1 MPVADYLKPDTSSQL
16 KKSSEILT
24 EYLKAKQQAA
34 LFNASRA
41 SMDKDGNFN
50 ERMYRQSAMAGGVNP
65 TEAAAGV
72 PQMYELQQRMAI
84 EKARE
89 EYVRRQAQQIGSN
102 PDGSPITAQP
112 GTVDTGRLAVDP
124 GLHAANATSLAL
136 DQEQQRVIETQKR
149 NQEAALA
156 ALNAQAMG
164 AKPVSGV
171 GTPEANATPVEQT
184 LYNVR
189 GEQSQGGPVEHVS
202 ADVRKFSPDTA
213 SDFAYG
219 LRARGLYTDKDNVP
233 GPNMQSAYDKYVAQ
247 KYADLEKSKPSVL
260 QFAGD
265 YPKYVA
271 ATKAWEAQVAGV
283 PAKIAEEVAAWRNDR
298 QANATS
304 RLGNAATRQ
313 GMNIAK
319 TEFDQT
325 QAAIQD
331 AWQNGYKGVSK
342 GNVGEYQKLQ
352 TDMNWLRNT
361 SEGAADIIKE
371 VNETGNLDA
380 TKFQALLKNLEQAP
394 MSADK
399 ITDIGGREQLSSL
412 FAARKDVQQVIR
424 NSNTVGELAKN
435 LAKNEF
441 ATDQQARVAQ
451 LIKDMVDHQMK
462 HGNTA
467 SALEALRVGKKTAKT
482 EIERRIESAIPKVG
496 ANGEGWDKLK
506 NRAWYVG
513 PDGKKHQKGV
523 GGY

>member
-156 ALNAQAMG
+156 AINAQAMG

-171 GTPEANATPVEQT
+171 GTPEANATSVEQT

-189 GEQSQGGPVEHVS
+189 GDQSQGGPVEHYQQDLTKLS
-202 ADVRKFSPDTA
+202 ADTA
-213 SDFAYG
+213 KDYAYG
-219 LRARGLYTDKDNVP
+219 LRSRGLYAGNDVP
-233 GPNMQSAYDKYVAQ
+233 GPQMQAGYNKHVAQ
-247 KYADLEKSKPSVL
+247 VYADIEASRPKIT
-260 QFAGD
+260 QFGGD
-265 YPKYVA
+265 FAKFKTA
-271 ATKAWEAQVAGV
+271 EREWEAKKAGV
-283 PAKIAEEVAAWRNDR
+283 PAKLAEEAATWRNDR

-506 NRAWYVG
+506 NKAWYVG

-523 GGY
+523 EGY